1 MAKFSK
7 GVKRLALA
15 PVLIVAVWIA
25 FTLALELDRF
35 LSLWYD
41 IQDPALCLFIVVAV
55 MMLVYSFIT
64 GLVRWVC
71 IAGGFTK

>member
-15 PVLIVAVWIA
+15 PVLVALGWLACV
-25 FTLALELDRF
+25 LALELDRF

-41 IQDPALCLFIVVAV
+41 IQDPALCLFIVGAV
-55 MMLVYSFIT
+55 MMLGYSFIT

>member
-1 MAKFSK
+1 MAKFSN
-7 GVKRLALA
+7 GVKCVAMA
-15 PVLIVAVWIA
+15 PVLVLAVWVA
-25 FTLALELDRF
+25 FALALELDRF

-41 IQDPALCLFIVVAV
+41 IQDPALCLSIVVVV
-55 MMLVYSFIT
+55 MLLGYTVLA

>member
-1 MAKFSK
+1 MPKFSK

-15 PVLIVAVWIA
+15 PVLFLDVWVALS
-25 FTLALELDRF
+25 LALELDRF

-41 IQDPALCLFIVVAV
+41 IQDPTLCLFIVSAV
-55 MMLVYSFIT
+55 MLLGYSFLT